1 MSNTSH
7 SKVRNL
13 ITFILSGLVVVA
25 AIWIFFNRQYTL
37 DVVTNW
43 TYEPSSAVSSIVDRT
58 ELTNEGKFIFFATR
72 PEVLEQEA
80 FNKSCPRQEAG
91 SPILGCY
98 TTEDRIYMYNITDA
112 KLDGMK
118 EVTAAH
124 EILHAVWQRTDEAER
139 KRLGGVLKEAYE
151 KVTDDSLRT
160 RMDYYERTEPGEFI
174 NELHAIL
181 GTEKA
186 NLGDELE
193 AYYSKFFDRDKVLAL
208 HDNYSKLYTTLSS
221 RADVLFKDME
231 TLGGTI
237 DSKSELYNAAVA
249 VFSKDI
255 EAFNQK
261 AANGGFSSNAQFNSE
276 RAALMARSEQL
287 EIDRQSINE
296 SIATYNKYYEE
307 YQKIADQLKVLN
319 EGMDSYHTI
328 EQVPPM

>member
-7 SKVRNL
+7 SKTRNL
-13 ITFILSGLVVVA
+13 ITFIVSGLVVVA

-43 TYEPSSAVSSIVDRT
+43 MYEPSAAVDSIVDRT
-58 ELTNEGKFIFFATR
+58 QLTNEGKFVFFATR

-124 EILHAVWQRTDEAER
+124 EILHAIWQRTDEAER
-139 KRLGGVLKEAYE
+139 KRLTIVLKNAYE
-151 KVTDDSLRT
+151 KVADDSLRT
-160 RMDYYERTEPGEFI
+160 RMDYYERTEPGEFV

-193 AYYSKFFDRDKVLAL
+193 AYYSKYFDRGKVLAL
-208 HDNYSKLYTTLSS
+208 HDNYSKLYTDLSS

-237 DSKSELYNAAVA
+237 DSKSEIYNASVA

-261 AANGGFSSNAQFNSE
+261 ASNGGFSSNAQFNNE
-276 RAALMARSEQL
+276 RAALMARSDQL
-287 EIDRQSINE
+287 EVDRQSINE
-296 SIATYNKYYEE
+296 SIATYNMYYEE